1 MQIGGTQCS
10 RAAVEMQENHGGRE
24 IGVGEMKRG
33 ESEEVFK
40 KEMTLEQS
48 LAGGRERNDR
58 QSHGDRKFGGGGGLE
73 VRWK

>member
-1 MQIGGTQCS
+1 MDVQIGGTQCS
-10 RAAVEMQENHGGRE
+10 RAAVEMQENHRGRE

-48 LAGGRERNDR
+48 LAGGSGGVQRRERR
-58 QSHGDRKFGGGGGLE
+58 AE
-73 VRWK
+73 PW